1 MASSLSDDRHAQLRD
16 AELWNLSRAAVQG
29 AGAAA
34 DAYLKGSRWRPRV
47 VLGSVGAFSG
57 GWPNLSRSLLST
69 PDDALTD
76 YSQLFSVTGGSL
88 SPIAYAEVP
97 ELGALIEYVRSCE
110 HLKSRVWLASET
122 GDTDLDDR
130 MLAYHVADLPL
141 SLLAR
146 ARATGAATDD
156 DDLLLL
162 YLERERAWLLDPLPV
177 ELVIPLSLTALDLD
191 APLVIDDSTRL
202 EPLDAA
208 TQRARAP
215 SNYSVTGV
223 PNPVVG
229 AATHAVVLSGR
240 QLPNPGPLPR
250 MLLRVHESL
259 PIDDADLVCRALR
272 TLTDID
278 VGYAQVL
285 LRPLGWADRWDHDL
299 PPLTPVRT
307 VRRYPEWFDD
317 YGWLREPKPIG
328 RAVLEALPDT
338 VAALRAASPRVV
350 LAARRLSLAV
360 TRSADDDRTIDA
372 CIGLEA
378 LLGEGRD
385 ELSHRLAL
393 RAATALATRPANP
406 LNPERIYEVTK
417 KIYAHRSAVVHG
429 TPGDRWQALK
439 LDGESYGTAGFAVEL
454 LRVVLADALS
464 RPGGWTPSSL
474 DSALLAALT
483 QHEDPTQ

>member
-1 MASSLSDDRHAQLRD
+1 MASSQSDDRRAQLRD

-34 DAYLKGSRWRPRV
+34 DAYLQRSRWRPRV
-47 VLGSVGAFSG
+47 VLASVGEFTG
-57 GWPNLSRSLLST
+57 GWPNLSRSRLST
-69 PDDALTD
+69 PDDAPTD

-97 ELGALIEYVRSCE
+97 ELVALIEYVRSCE

-122 GDTDLDDR
+122 GNTEFDDR
-130 MLAYHVADLPL
+130 MLAYQVADLPL

-156 DDLLLL
+156 DLLLL
-162 YLERERAWLLDPLPV
+162 YLQRERAWLLDPLPV

-191 APLVIDDSTRL
+191 APLLIDDSTRL

-215 SNYSVTGV
+215 SDNSVAGV

-250 MLLRVHESL
+250 MLVRVHESL
-259 PIDDADLVCRALR
+259 PIDDADLVCQALR
-272 TLTDID
+272 ILTDID

-317 YGWLREPKPIG
+317 YAWLREPKPIG

-338 VAALRAASPRVV
+338 VVALRAASARVV

-429 TPGDRWQALK
+429 TPGDRWQALT

-454 LRVVLADALS
+454 LRLVLADALS
-464 RPGGWTPSSL
+464 RSGGWTPSSL

-483 QHEDPTQ
+483 QREDRTE

>member
-1 MASSLSDDRHAQLRD
+1 MAPSPSDDRPAQVRD
-16 AELWNLSRAAVQG
+16 PELWNLSRAAVQG

-34 DAYLKGSRWRPRV
+34 DAYLQSGRWRPRV
-47 VLGSVGAFSG
+47 VLASVGTFGG
-57 GWPNLSRSLLST
+57 GWPNLSRSRLST
-69 PDDALTD
+69 PDDAPTD
-76 YSQLFSVTGGSL
+76 YTQLFGATGGSL

-97 ELGALIEYVRSCE
+97 ELVALIEHVRNRE
-110 HLKSRVWLASET
+110 DLRSRVWLASAT
-122 GDTDLDDR
+122 GNTEVEER
-130 MLAYHVADLPL
+130 MMAYEVADLPL

-146 ARATGAATDD
+146 ARATEAATD

-162 YLERERAWLLDPLPV
+162 YLQRERAWLLDPLPV
-177 ELVIPLSLTALDLD
+177 ELIIPLSLTALDLD
-191 APLVIDDSTRL
+191 APLVIDDRTRI

-215 SNYSVTGV
+215 SDYSVAGV
-223 PNPVVG
+223 PNPVVS
-229 AATHAVVLSGR
+229 AATHAIVLSGR
-240 QLPNPGPLPR
+240 QLQNPGPVPR
-250 MLLRVHESL
+250 MLGRFDESL
-259 PIDDADLVCRALR
+259 PIADADLVCQALR
-272 TLTDID
+272 ILTDID

-285 LRPLGWADRWDHDL
+285 LRPLGWADRWNHDL
-299 PPLTPVRT
+299 PPLMT
-307 VRRYPEWFDD
+307 VHTLRRYPEWFDD
-317 YGWLREPKPIG
+317 YAWLREPKPIE

-338 VAALRAASPRVV
+338 FAALRVASARVG

-393 RAATALATRPANP
+393 RAATALGTRPVNP
-406 LNPERIYEVTK
+406 LDPESIYKVTK
-417 KIYAHRSAVVHG
+417 KIYAKRSALVHG
-429 TPGDRWQALK
+429 TPDDRWQALT
-439 LDGESYGTAGFAVEL
+439 LDGERHGTAGFAVEL
-454 LRVVLADALS
+454 LRVLLADALS

-483 QHEDPTQ
+483 QREHLTE